1 MTLLPIFRTYF
12 LLLFLSLSLN
22 QKVWISETRN
32 KNKTIRFWIARA
44 IKWNVM
50 EVATFRR
57 GDWSQVSNESKNK
70 SPIEKINPKLFCF
83 CLDGA
88 GTAAVANGERSRQGG
103 QAGWA
108 PPPLPPS
115 TFCKMTLQDIVFVS
129 NRHRLV
135 TVWTPITRL
144 IFPPLTLHQLRFV
157 HQINW
162 NWCNFFDIS
171 TGRFVPTRRRP

>member
-22 QKVWISETRN
+22 QNVWISETRN

-70 SPIEKINPKLFCF
+70 SPHRENKPKTVLFLF
-83 CLDGA
+83 RWSG
-88 GTAAVANGERSRQGG
+88 NRRSSQRSRQGG

>member
-1 MTLLPIFRTYF
+1 MFWPQDVAVSMFHKIPQSTRTSWKSR
-12 LLLFLSLSLN
+12 LSDGETDRRSRMN
-22 QKVWISETRN
+22 QKIN
-32 KNKTIRFWIARA
+32 P
-44 IKWNVM
+44 
-50 EVATFRR
+50 
-57 GDWSQVSNESKNK
+57 
-70 SPIEKINPKLFCF
+70 PIEKINPKLFCF